1 MAYDRSKVRVLK
13 KTSGSKHQ
21 ALIKEQVIKTSSEE
35 VKKKDKEIGLWKIFY
50 QFYERSNVNVQI

>member
-21 ALIKEQVIKTSSEE
+21 ALIKEQVIKTSLEE
-35 VKKKDKEIGLWKIFY
+35 VKKKRQKNRLMEDILSIL
-50 QFYERSNVNVQI
+50 